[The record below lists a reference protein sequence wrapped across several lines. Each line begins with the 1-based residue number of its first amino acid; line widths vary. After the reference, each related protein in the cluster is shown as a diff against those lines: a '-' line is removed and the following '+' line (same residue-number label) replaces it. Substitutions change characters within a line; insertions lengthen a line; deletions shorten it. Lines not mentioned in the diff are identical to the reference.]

1 MLVTLVFCVCGTSV
15 FSTVW
20 RKQKSG
26 LQYWGSAWSLKG
38 IQRAECPHFKFE
50 RGDYS
55 LQINSVREED
65 GGVYSCRVENVDRV
79 TENIVRLRVIKGKKM
94 ICSLE
99 IAV

>member
-26 LQYWGSAWSLKG
+26 LQYWGAAWSLKG

-99 IAV
+99 IPV